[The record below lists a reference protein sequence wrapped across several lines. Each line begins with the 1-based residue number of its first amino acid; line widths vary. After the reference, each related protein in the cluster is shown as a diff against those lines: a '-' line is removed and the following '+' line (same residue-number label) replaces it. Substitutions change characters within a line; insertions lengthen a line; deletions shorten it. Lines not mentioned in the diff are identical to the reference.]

1 MTTEKLEQVL
11 HLIDTHAEMIGL
23 TIAEYLPFD
32 EQAAFSCVCRN
43 SPVRGLKIAVI
54 AIENDRGAH
63 CYLSVSSLTP
73 SIFKR
78 LRLRSRP
85 PA

>member
-1 MTTEKLEQVL
+1 MKFLLLLSILFGTVFG
-11 HLIDTHAEMIGL
+11 A
-23 TIAEYLPFD
+23 
-32 EQAAFSCVCRN
+32 QALDNEAVKAFMNVEDGSVCRN